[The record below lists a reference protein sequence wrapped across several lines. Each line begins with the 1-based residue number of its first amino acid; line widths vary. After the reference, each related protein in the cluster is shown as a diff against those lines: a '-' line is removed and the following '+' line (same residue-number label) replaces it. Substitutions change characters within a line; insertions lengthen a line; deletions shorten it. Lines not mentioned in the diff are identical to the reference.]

1 MALIR
6 SIATVGG
13 WTGVSRILGLVRDIL
28 IARAVGADDVAD
40 AFFVAFRLPNMFRR
54 IFGEGAFNAAFVPL
68 FARQLEQSGPV
79 AAKRFAE
86 QSLSVLVFTLV
97 PLLAATMAAMPWVM
111 HVLAP
116 GFLGD
121 SEKFQLAV
129 DLGRITFPYLL
140 FMALVALLSGLL
152 NSLYRFVAAAAAP
165 VLLNVFFILALLV
178 VLPLTGWPGHVMAWT
193 VFLAGIGQFLVVL
206 VAAAR
211 AGMRLRLPRPRLT
224 PDVRRLLRLMWPGI
238 LSAGVLQINLV
249 VGTIIASQQ
258 PGAVSYLYYADRIYQ
273 LPLGLIGIAF
283 GVVLLPDLARKPR
296 AGADQAAMENMNR
309 GLELALLIT
318 LPATLALMVIPEPI
332 IIVLF
337 ERGALDRAGSE
348 AIAWALVAFAAGLP
362 AFVLV
367 KILQP
372 AFYAREDTR
381 TPLKFAAASVGAN
394 IVLSLLL
401 FVPLGHVGI
410 ALATSIA
417 AWLNCALLG
426 WSLRAAAHLQLDRRL
441 LARLPRILAATLLMG
456 ALLWLL
462 RAALDTWFDDG
473 LVLRIGALV
482 LLVICGLAAFA
493 ALALLF
499 RATRLDELAVAFRR
513 KSAGTASG
521 PTS

>member
-28 IARAVGADDVAD
+28 IARAVGAEDVAD

-224 PDVRRLLRLMWPGI
+224 PDVRRLLRLTG
-238 LSAGVLQINLV
+238 
-249 VGTIIASQQ
+249 
-258 PGAVSYLYYADRIYQ
+258 
-273 LPLGLIGIAF
+273 
-283 GVVLLPDLARKPR
+283 
-296 AGADQAAMENMNR
+296 
-309 GLELALLIT
+309 
-318 LPATLALMVIPEPI
+318 
-332 IIVLF
+332 
-337 ERGALDRAGSE
+337 
-348 AIAWALVAFAAGLP
+348 
-362 AFVLV
+362 
-367 KILQP
+367 
-372 AFYAREDTR
+372 
-381 TPLKFAAASVGAN
+381 
-394 IVLSLLL
+394 
-401 FVPLGHVGI
+401 
-410 ALATSIA
+410 
-417 AWLNCALLG
+417 
-426 WSLRAAAHLQLDRRL
+426 
-441 LARLPRILAATLLMG
+441 
-456 ALLWLL
+456 
-462 RAALDTWFDDG
+462 
-473 LVLRIGALV
+473 
-482 LLVICGLAAFA
+482 LLVDAI
-493 ALALLF
+493 
-499 RATRLDELAVAFRR
+499 
-513 KSAGTASG
+513 
-521 PTS
+521 